1 MVGPMPDEV
10 VGDDSG
16 IALDA
21 NLRRKLAVEARLRR
35 EITDQLLRDLCEAER
50 EATPRGAALFALAKV
65 GMFVREISALDRDLG
80 RFSGPAPDGVLFSLA
95 HALAGLNE
103 GTVDPIVAPATEP
116 RRRVVDAAEDKHQG
130 IRVGPTANVQLDR
143 AAAAAA
149 VEILML
155 AGRARKAA
163 AQEVAKALTGASVL
177 ADIKGEPWRVIA
189 RWRDEIVAR
198 GEKREFPAM
207 MGQDADYATQ
217 AAGRFNY
224 LAGEARRWL
233 DGGGAPADLVKLA
246 HGQLDRMA
254 G

>member
-1 MVGPMPDEV
+1 MPDEV
-10 VGDDSG
+10 ADHDSG

-21 NLRRKLAVEARLRR
+21 NLRRELAIEARLRR
-35 EITDQLLRDLCEAER
+35 ELTDQLLRDLCTTEKEAN
-50 EATPRGAALFALAKV
+50 PRGAALFALAKV
-65 GMFVREISALDRDLG
+65 GMFVRNLAALDRDLG
-80 RFSGPAPDGVLFSLA
+80 RFSGPAPDGKLLSLA

-130 IRVGPTANVQLDR
+130 IRLGPTANVLLDR

-163 AQEVAKALTGASVL
+163 AQEVAKALNGAPVL
-177 ADIKGEPWRVIA
+177 ADIKGEPWRVVA
-189 RWRDEIVAR
+189 RWREEIVAR
-198 GEKREFPAM
+198 EEKRQFPAM
-207 MGQDADYATQ
+207 VGQDVDYATQ
-217 AAGRFNY
+217 AAGRFN
-224 LAGEARRWL
+224 LLVGEARRWL
-233 DGGGAPADLVKLA
+233 DGGGAPAALVKLA
-246 HGQLDRMA
+246 HGQLGRMP